1 MAKTPAWTRKE
12 GKNPKG
18 GLNAKGRASA
28 KAQGSNLKAPV
39 KSGTN
44 PRRVSFAAR
53 FAGMKGPMK
62 DSKGKPTRKALALK
76 AWGFGSVEAARNF
89 ANRHKKSN
97 KKKRA

>member
-1 MAKTPAWTRKE
+1 MVKK
-12 GKNPKG
+12 KHQNPKG
-18 GLNAKGRASA
+18 GLNKAGRAHFKRTEGA
-28 KAQGSNLKAPV
+28 NLKAPV

-62 DSKGKPTRKALALK
+62 KPNGEPTRKALALK

-89 ANRHKKSN
+89 ANRHKKR
-97 KKKRA
+97 K

>member
-1 MAKTPAWTRKE
+1 MAKTAAWQRKE

-39 KSGTN
+39 KKGTN

-53 FAGMKGPMK
+53 FAGMKGAMK

-89 ANRHKKSN
+89 ANRHKK
-97 KKKRA
+97 KKG

>member
-12 GKNPKG
+12 GQNPKG

-39 KSGTN
+39 KKGTN

-62 DSKGKPTRKALALK
+62 DSKGRPTRKAFLK
-76 AWGFGSVEAARNF
+76 KWGFGSVAAARNF
-89 ANRHKKSN
+89 ANKHKK
-97 KKKRA
+97 R